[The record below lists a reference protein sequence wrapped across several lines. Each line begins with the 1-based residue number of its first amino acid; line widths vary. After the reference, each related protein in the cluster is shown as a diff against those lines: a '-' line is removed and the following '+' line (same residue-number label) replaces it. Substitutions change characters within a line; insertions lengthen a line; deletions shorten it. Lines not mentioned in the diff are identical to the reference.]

1 MLTVLSLRLVKQ
13 EIAKEG
19 ILPSSLRFARSTVTP
34 VAWIRNKLRRSEVA
48 EAELP
53 RSEETPAMALLL
65 HWTFTMVLI
74 ACTSSSAPAIAYQ
87 VLISLYSY
95 TLVVL
100 VGLFVSC
107 GLLYLRYNPRENWVN
122 TSGFKPWG
130 GPLAAIIYAYESS
143 LSTLT

>member
-1 MLTVLSLRLVKQ
+1 MVLSSRVVKQ

-19 ILPSSLRFARSTVTP
+19 ILPFSLEFAQSTVTP
-34 VAWIRNKLRRSEVA
+34 VAWLRKKLRRSDVMEV
-48 EAELP
+48 EPP

-65 HWTFTMVLI
+65 HWIFTMILI

-95 TLVVL
+95 TLVLL
-100 VGLFVSC
+100 VGLFVTC
-107 GLLYLRYNPRENWVN
+107 GLLYLRYNKSENWVN
-122 TSGFKPWG
+122 NTPGFQPWG
-130 GPLAAIIYAYESS
+130 GPLAAIFYAYEAS